1 MKVILINNPFYI
13 KKPHDATIIKFQNC
27 SKGFTIDGKKYLH
40 KLYIHVILYVV
51 QKVISNNM
59 KIFII
64 TLTKIELYDEP
75 KKGKFTDTGILEVEP
90 SSLALKLLSPAAE
103 PNG

>member
-1 MKVILINNPFYI
+1 
-13 KKPHDATIIKFQNC
+13 
-27 SKGFTIDGKKYLH
+27 
-40 KLYIHVILYVV
+40 
-51 QKVISNNM
+51 M
-59 KIFII
+59 KILII

-75 KKGKFTDTGILEVEP
+75 KKGKFTDTGILVVEP

>member
-1 MKVILINNPFYI
+1 
-13 KKPHDATIIKFQNC
+13 
-27 SKGFTIDGKKYLH
+27 
-40 KLYIHVILYVV
+40 
-51 QKVISNNM
+51 M

-103 PNG
+103 PNGQNWLSGKQNINPWLYRITNIAIWKQNISAEIWKFGNLPWKLAYIQINYR